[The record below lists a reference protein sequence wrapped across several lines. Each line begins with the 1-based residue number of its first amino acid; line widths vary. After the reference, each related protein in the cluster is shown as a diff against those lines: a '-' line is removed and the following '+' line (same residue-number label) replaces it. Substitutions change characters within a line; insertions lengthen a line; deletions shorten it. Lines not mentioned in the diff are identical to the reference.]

1 MGDRYWQT
9 TRSYP
14 TSEETASSG
23 FCWSAAGTYF
33 CHASRCRCQATA
45 RRARSDPIHERVG
58 EQHVDARLWQDPF
71 AAVAD
76 ELAQIAGAQAGELLT
91 AATSDTK
98 NIETYC
104 RPPLGGD
111 RVVQPFLMLRG
122 VGLRHSVLPRT
133 RKRGVAG
140 AMRCWRRLNAEG
152 FVPADSAAHRLLLA
166 RPASR
171 RLRNRR
177 PPGCAAVTA
186 GFRSRSRRTASA
198 PASQSADVAEI
209 HSVRV
214 VQAQARAAQSPKR
227 SPARSVALVRRRCF
241 GGPGDSR
248 TEIHRVHAGGARSGC
263 ARVAAARG
271 SIATIGQALVSL
283 SSLVRRDSADSVKEF
298 SARNSRPHSRQ

>member
-1 MGDRYWQT
+1 M
-9 TRSYP
+9 
-14 TSEETASSG
+14 
-23 FCWSAAGTYF
+23 AAGTF
-33 CHASRCRCQATA
+33 FVTHQVSLEGNRPATTE
-45 RRARSDPIHERVG
+45 RSIHERVG

-76 ELAQIAGAQAGELLT
+76 ELNKSPELKPENCDR
-91 AATSDTK
+91 SNIRYK
-98 NIETYC
+98 EIETYC
-104 RPPLGGD
+104 RPPLGPPGGA
-111 RVVQPFLMLRG
+111 PFLTLL
-122 VGLRHSVLPRT
+122 VSVSGTPYSEDQE
-133 RKRGVAG
+133 A
-140 AMRCWRRLNAEG
+140 RRRRRYAVLAALNAEG
-152 FVPADSAAHRLLLA
+152 FVPEDPQHIGFYW
-166 RPASR
+166 PDPE
-171 RLRNRR
+171 
-177 PPGCAAVTA
+177 PPPPTSTA
-186 GFRSRSRRTASA
+186 WLW
-198 PASQSADVAEI
+198 ASQPDFDRGPGDGLGTGVTIRDVAEI

-283 SSLVRRDSADSVKEF
+283 SSSSGGISRTRSRF